1 LSQDRQMAETYKLK
15 QQDRTLQK
23 QIKQLNKKLDEKQ
36 RIQRMQDKYID
47 ELRLKLKT

>member
-1 LSQDRQMAETYKLK
+1 MAETYKLK

>member
-1 LSQDRQMAETYKLK
+1 MAETYKLK

-36 RIQRMQDKYID
+36 RIQRMQDRYID